1 MCQGYTCQRALP
13 SLHVVDM
20 KELFVELCVLI
31 IGCSHPIYLWSPM
44 GDLGKLLRPPPTS
57 SPQFSSTRASASLTE
72 TLQPNS
78 TDPPHS
84 PHIAPGTRLVWWSAT
99 HCPPPFLYTLTK
111 HSAPFWHEPDC
122 FSLCPIHHCHSH
134 CASYCFQF
142 TPLGPHFQY
151 PPSAQTTHSHSPW
164 HCLHSTVCSPGTH
177 SIGYFHFSLPFPVH
191 LHCPS
196 STHSH
201 TQPFIFSPLTPFH
214 LSTFCCSSPLLC
226 LWVPA
231 SLTSD
236 YLHGPSHQI
245 ATWAPG
251 SRSKKSTWSG
261 KTWPPLPIPLKGD
274 LWWARNPRN
283 IFLSGGGWKVSFFN
297 FIEV

>member
-20 KELFVELCVLI
+20 EELFVELCVLI
-31 IGCSHPIYLWSPM
+31 IRCSHPIYLWSPM

-57 SPQFSSTRASASLTE
+57 SPQFSSTQASASLTE

-84 PHIAPGTRLVWWSAT
+84 PHIAPGTHLVWWSAT
-99 HCPPPFLYTLTK
+99 HCPPTLFLYALIK
-111 HSAPFWHEPDC
+111 HSAPFCHEPDC

-151 PPSAQTTHSHSPW
+151 PP
-164 HCLHSTVCSPGTH
+164 CLLKLLTPILLGIAYIQLFVLQELTLLDT
-177 SIGYFHFSLPFPVH
+177 SISLPFPVH
-191 LHCPS
+191 PHCPS

-201 TQPFIFSPLTPFH
+201 IQPFTVSPLTPFH

-251 SRSKKSTWSG
+251 SRSKKST
-261 KTWPPLPIPLKGD
+261 
-274 LWWARNPRN
+274 
-283 IFLSGGGWKVSFFN
+283 
-297 FIEV
+297 

>member
-1 MCQGYTCQRALP
+1 ME
-13 SLHVVDM
+13 
-20 KELFVELCVLI
+20 ELFIELCVLI
-31 IGCSHPIYLWSPM
+31 IGCSHPMYLWSPM
-44 GDLGKLLRPPPTS
+44 GAWGNFWDHLPLLP
-57 SPQFSSTRASASLTE
+57 FSSHQYKLPHHWDSE

-84 PHIAPGTRLVWWSAT
+84 PYIAPGTHLVWWSAT
-99 HCPPPFLYTLTK
+99 HCPPTLFLYALTK
-111 HSAPFWHEPDC
+111 HSAPFCHEPDC

-134 CASYCFQF
+134 CASYYSQF

-151 PPSAQTTHSHSPW
+151 PPS
-164 HCLHSTVCSPGTH
+164 VCSN
-177 SIGYFHFSLPFPVH
+177 YSLPFSLALLTFNCFFSSNSLYWILPF
-191 LHCPS
+191 LSALPCSPPLCPS

-201 TQPFIFSPLTPFH
+201 TQPFMVFPPIPFH

-236 YLHGPSHQI
+236 YPHGPSRQI

-251 SRSKKSTWSG
+251 SRSPESTWSG
-261 KTWPPLPIPLKGD
+261 KTWPPLPILLKGD
-274 LWWARNPRN
+274 LWWARNPG
-283 IFLSGGGWKVSFFN
+283 IFFYQQEDEFP
-297 FIEV
+297 FIFKYN